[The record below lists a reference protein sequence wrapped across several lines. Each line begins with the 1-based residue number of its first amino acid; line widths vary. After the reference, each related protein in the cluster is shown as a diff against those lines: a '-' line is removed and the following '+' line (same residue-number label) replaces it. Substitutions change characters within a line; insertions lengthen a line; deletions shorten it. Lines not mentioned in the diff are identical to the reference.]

1 MVHINEN
8 DAADSTNHQH
18 KSGPSYLVK
27 FLHADWLGLPVVVIF
42 VYNFKNRCLRPISN
56 KIRGSIG
63 IISALPPDL
72 ELASWSL
79 LVTLV

>member
-42 VYNFKNRCLRPISN
+42 VYNFKNRYL
-56 KIRGSIG
+56 
-63 IISALPPDL
+63 
-72 ELASWSL
+72 
-79 LVTLV
+79 